1 LSVCLTV
8 CCCCC
13 CFRFVLFIFGSFSAF
28 LVVSLNRCPVS
39 RNVKINTTSVYRKKN
54 KSPRIRG
61 FHRLVTLTKK
71 FYRKTKTSPVLAE
84 SRVGKFFCPRFP
96 SPWSIHGLRKVMLV
110 ISTRVDRVFTTQK
123 QKTNTR
129 LDFRFRLS
137 NAIKPL
143 NRERETH
150 AWLSQSRAILGKRR
164 PWPSC
169 VLDFWDR
176 KYVTATLVVFKEL
189 DYVCH
194 KWWSYSNNI
203 YMWYFA
209 AVSCYHLV
217 VRPAYWI
224 T

>member
-1 LSVCLTV
+1 MSKSIRLVYTEIKINHLELGDFTDLSHCLKNSTEKQKP
-8 CCCCC
+8 
-13 CFRFVLFIFGSFSAF
+13 RLY
-28 LVVSLNRCPVS
+28 S
-39 RNVKINTTSVYRKKN
+39 RNRAWASFLPALPFPVEYSWVK
-54 KSPRIRG
+54 KSNARY
-61 FHRLVTLTKK
+61 
-71 FYRKTKTSPVLAE
+71 FYE
-84 SRVGKFFCPRFP
+84 G
-96 SPWSIHGLRKVMLV
+96 
-110 ISTRVDRVFTTQK
+110 RVFTTQK

-129 LDFRFRLS
+129 LDFRFPLS

-176 KYVTATLVVFKEL
+176 KYVTAMLVVFKEL

-203 YMWYFA
+203 YMRYFA
-209 AVSCYHLV
+209 AVSCYPLV
-217 VRPAYWI
+217 IRPAYWI
-224 T
+224 TY